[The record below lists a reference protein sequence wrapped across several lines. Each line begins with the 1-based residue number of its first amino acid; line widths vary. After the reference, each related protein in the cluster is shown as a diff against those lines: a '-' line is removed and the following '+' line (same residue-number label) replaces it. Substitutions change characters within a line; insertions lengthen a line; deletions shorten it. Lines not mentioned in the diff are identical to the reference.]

1 MKTEAKENIKRISSE
16 INYLRMTIKNGESI
30 KIKCTQIEK
39 GVCFTRLI
47 LALIYFT
54 LCYALIYLL
63 FFLAKDFIF
72 DYFL

>member
-1 MKTEAKENIKRISSE
+1 MKTEVKENIKRISSE

-39 GVCFTRLI
+39 RVCFTRLI
-47 LALIYFT
+47 LAL
-54 LCYALIYLL
+54 
-63 FFLAKDFIF
+63 KDFIF